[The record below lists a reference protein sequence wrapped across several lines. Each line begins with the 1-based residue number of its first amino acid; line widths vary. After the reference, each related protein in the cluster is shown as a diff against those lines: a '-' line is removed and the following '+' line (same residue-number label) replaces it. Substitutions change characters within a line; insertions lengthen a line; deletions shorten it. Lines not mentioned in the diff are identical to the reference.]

1 MQRPERRWDKVTAL
15 GESFFL
21 KRGLELTPL
30 GRTPADTLRVCN
42 LAADCMPVAVHG
54 TCSSPA
60 DFVRTTWSV
69 APGLCS
75 AGFPRMSCQGVKSK
89 LISFLLKTITVIP
102 K

>member
-54 TCSSPA
+54 TCSFPLTLGEQHGVWLLGSA
-60 DFVRTTWSV
+60 LQASARMCLVR
-69 APGLCS
+69 G
-75 AGFPRMSCQGVKSK
+75 
-89 LISFLLKTITVIP
+89 
-102 K
+102 